1 MPGAPAALEAAL
13 AGRPVE
19 RPLLAPLLAAV
30 AAEVEELEP
39 RAFLADAGRRS
50 RLLADLARAVPVD
63 VLVVDSGSGWDAEA
77 MGLVLD
83 WGDGGYPPRPRG
95 GPGAALAFDPAR
107 GGAAAVLDLLGRVRA
122 VVAEPT
128 ALGVTVTGPAT
139 LAAACGGGVG
149 LGDAVQAV
157 LAAARAAAER
167 GASVVVV
174 REDGASPVDPGEYGR
189 ACGALW
195 GSLRFFRAAGVLQVA
210 GPVAGW
216 APVLSAPGPFL
227 PVFEPGTAS
236 ATATAMGSGTR
247 AFGLALEPGAGAGEA
262 GALARGG
269 HCALL
274 THTRDLLGA
283 VPVRGVRAA
292 VAALGGA

>member
-30 AAEVEELEP
+30 AAEVEGLDV
-39 RAFLADAGRRS
+39 RVFLADAGRRS
-50 RLLADLARAVPVD
+50 RLLADLVRAMPVD

-83 WGDGGYPPRPRG
+83 WGDGEYPPRPRG
-95 GPGAALAFDPAR
+95 GPGVALAFDPAR
-107 GGAAAVLDLLGRVRA
+107 GGAPVVLDLLGRVRA
-122 VVAEPT
+122 VVPEPT
-128 ALGVTVTGPAT
+128 ALGVTLTGPAT
-139 LAAACGGGVG
+139 LAAACGPAVG
-149 LGDAVQAV
+149 LGDAVGAV
-157 LAAARAAAER
+157 LVAARAVAER
-167 GASVVVV
+167 GAGVVVV
-174 REDGASPVDPGEYGR
+174 REDGAIGVDPAAYAR
-189 ACGALW
+189 ACGPLW

-210 GPVAGW
+210 GSTDNWPA
-216 APVLSAPGPFL
+216 VLSAPGPFL
-227 PVFEPGTAS
+227 PVFEPAAAS
-236 ATATAMGSGTR
+236 AAATAMGSGTR
-247 AFGLALEPGAGAGEA
+247 AFGLALEPGAGAGDAA
-262 GALARGG
+262 GLAGGG

-283 VPVRGVRAA
+283 VPVRDVRAA